1 MFDGGT
7 GPCMVKAKRI
17 IVLLCFFGRP
27 NLVLIP
33 VEDKHSGSFV
43 DSHSCPSLYD
53 GFVARCS
60 EIINI

>member
-27 NLVLIP
+27 NLDLIP

-43 DSHSCPSLYD
+43 DSHSCLSLYD
-53 GFVARCS
+53 GCVAPMF
-60 EIINI
+60 